1 MRWVISQRG
10 SDVLADFEALNTMT
24 ELQKRIVTGVL
35 LIAFAVALLW
45 MGGNGFWV
53 IIATGGILMMGEW
66 AGLVSAAGQARLG
79 QYAICI
85 PIAIMA
91 PMAAGPG
98 LLSFGFL
105 LGAALFLTMVCK
117 NFRMGWGVL
126 WIGVPM
132 MALIW
137 LREGHDGLLLAGWA
151 LSLVW
156 ATDIGAYIAGR
167 SIGGPKIAP
176 SISPNKT
183 WAGLFGGMAGA
194 LALGWGLHIWAGLP
208 VALALSGPGLAICA
222 QAGDFYESWMKRVA
236 GVKDSGSILPGH
248 GGALDRLDGA
258 LSSVPIAALLV
269 YVLVPAPLGSAV
281 QPAGDAQSVAMIPAC
296 MTGPDAR
303 LLPNDELREK
313 CGMPVE

>member
-1 MRWVISQRG
+1 MHWDISLGG
-10 SDVLADFEALNTMT
+10 SDALADFEALNTMT
-24 ELQKRIVTGVL
+24 ELQKRIITGVL
-35 LIAFAVALLW
+35 LIAFAVTLLW

-53 IIATGGILMMGEW
+53 IIATAGILMMGEW
-66 AGLVSAAGQARLG
+66 AGLVDAGDQARLG

-85 PIAIMA
+85 PIAMMA

-105 LGAALFLTMVCK
+105 LGAAFFLTAICK
-117 NFRMGWGVL
+117 NPRMGWGVL

-137 LREGHDGLLLAGWA
+137 LREGQNGLLLAGWA

-194 LALGWGLHIWAGLP
+194 LGLGWALHVWAELP
-208 VALALSGPGLAICA
+208 VALALSGAALAIFA

-258 LSSVPIAALLV
+258 LSSVPVAALLV
-269 YVLVPAPLGSAV
+269 YFLVKAS
-281 QPAGDAQSVAMIPAC
+281 
-296 MTGPDAR
+296 
-303 LLPNDELREK
+303 
-313 CGMPVE
+313 